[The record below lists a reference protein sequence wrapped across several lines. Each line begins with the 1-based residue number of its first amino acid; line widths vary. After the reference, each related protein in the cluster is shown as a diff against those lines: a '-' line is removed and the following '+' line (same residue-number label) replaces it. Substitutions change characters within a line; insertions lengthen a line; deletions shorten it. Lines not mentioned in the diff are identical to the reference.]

1 MEVLSLSVTFPK
13 SQTFLSLKQPITT
26 TLPNKNNHSS
36 SSISCNSS
44 FTRISATNSQPSIS
58 QTDMLLPTGNSN
70 HWIVRMD
77 KPAVGVVTKA
87 QIVDHYAQIL
97 SKVIGNEKDAQKC
110 LYHVSW
116 KTNFGFCCEI
126 DEDRAHEL
134 AGVPGVLS
142 VQPDHNFESENKNYE
157 DSNHWIVRMDKP
169 SVGVVTKA
177 QIVDHY
183 AQILTKVIGN
193 EKDAQRCLYHVSWKT
208 NFGFCCEIDEDCAHE
223 LAGVPGV
230 LSVQPDHN
238 FESENKNYEG
248 RNLENRLNVP
258 SSLGETQ
265 ETSVE
270 TKKLFVTGL
279 SFYTSEKTLRTAFE
293 GFGELVEVKVIIDK
307 ISKRSKGYA
316 FIEYA
321 TEEAAGAALKEMNG
335 KIINGWMIVVDV
347 AKTTP
352 PRYNKGRARPSA

>member
-1 MEVLSLSVTFPK
+1 MSYTNMELLSLSFTFTK
-13 SQTFLSLKQPITT
+13 SQTFPSLKQPIHHLPLTT
-26 TLPNKNNHSS
+26 TLPNKTILSS
-36 SSISCNSS
+36 SSSFSISCNSS
-44 FTRISATNSQPSIS
+44 FTRISATNTQPSIS
-58 QTDMLLPTGNSN
+58 QTDMLFPAGNSK

-97 SKVIGNEKDAQKC
+97 TKVMGNEKDAQMC

-126 DEDRAHEL
+126 DEDSAHEL

-142 VQPDHNFESENKNYE
+142 VQPD
-157 DSNHWIVRMDKP
+157 
-169 SVGVVTKA
+169 
-177 QIVDHY
+177 
-183 AQILTKVIGN
+183 L
-193 EKDAQRCLYHVSWKT
+193 
-208 NFGFCCEIDEDCAHE
+208 
-223 LAGVPGV
+223 
-230 LSVQPDHN
+230 N

-258 SSLGETQ
+258 SSLEETQ
-265 ETSVE
+265 ETSVK

-279 SFYTSEKTLRTAFE
+279 SFYTSEKTLRAAFE
-293 GFGELVEVKVIIDK
+293 SFGELVEVKVIIDK

-321 TEEAAGAALKEMNG
+321 TEEAASEALKEMNG
-335 KIINGWMIVVDV
+335 KIINGWMIVVDA